1 MVALTIILSSGRLEG
16 KILKKMH
23 ERIIKNFMDIIIMTE
38 LRNGS
43 LSGYDVISYIHNKF
57 NLLVSSGTV
66 YSLLYSLERSGLV
79 EGIWDERKRV
89 YKLTEK
95 GEKTIDTLLSASDK
109 IKGFMANVLKTQNI
123 PYFFTS
129 RVPNRN
135 AKKPLSCFSY
145 ERKMHWRARSSVRT
159 EHRTFKL
166 ASREIRGSRVQ
177 FPSGPPL
184 QKRICADS
192 NRQLPSFS
200 VLNYVVMYSAQIPFL
215 E

>member
-66 YSLLYSLERSGLV
+66 YSLLYSLERNGLV
-79 EGIWDERKRV
+79 EGVWDERKRV

-95 GEKTIDTLLSASDK
+95 GEKTIDTLLNTSDK
-109 IKGFMANVLKTQNI
+109 IRGFIANILKSQNT
-123 PYFFTS
+123 P
-129 RVPNRN
+129 
-135 AKKPLSCFSY
+135 
-145 ERKMHWRARSSVRT
+145 
-159 EHRTFKL
+159 
-166 ASREIRGSRVQ
+166 
-177 FPSGPPL
+177 
-184 QKRICADS
+184 
-192 NRQLPSFS
+192 
-200 VLNYVVMYSAQIPFL
+200 
-215 E
+215 